1 MAISAGETLSL
12 NSLAG
17 ATGITQGANVSLGT
31 IKGSPSADDNI
42 TISSYG
48 VDSIGSLSGY
58 TYAVE
63 STNETYTLGFGG
75 EGTNF
80 GQIKTRY
87 QNFTW
92 EVTPG
97 YNSAPQTSGFLSIG
111 ANQDYTGVITVGSM
125 NPQGTGTQADLLGTV
140 SHTLGVTFA
149 DGFNNHATNY
159 NTKIEKTVYSVDSYD
174 GNTTLCLTADSPVTL
189 ADGTIVEVGD
199 LEEGDVLSGYSLEG
213 LSDDEYTYDFY
224 SWNTSNLETTA
235 KDVEVVNVIYS
246 FAERY
251 YSINDGEVT
260 ATAEHP
266 LLVKDSTDDEYR
278 FKQISAIIVDDKLI
292 KGDGTEVSVTTNSLV
307 EGTVEIVSIDVEE
320 QDTYLVN
327 GYITHNKGG
336 NTHSGDLGAPGKVSG
351 VQLKAGSEGKII
363 EWSVPTSS
371 GTTGITAYHLQ
382 IDNNSDFSSPTV
394 SYDEWSSTEISI
406 HGHSLASGTNY
417 IRIRAIDHGLYGTYS
432 DTFSFTV

>member
-17 ATGITQGANVSLGT
+17 ATGITQGANVSLGA
-31 IKGSPSADDNI
+31 IKGSPSAGDNI

-92 EVTPG
+92 EVTPE

-125 NPQGTGTQADLLGTV
+125 NPQGTGTQTDLLGTV
-140 SHTLGVTFA
+140 SHTLSATFA

-174 GNTTLCLTADSPVTL
+174 GNSTALCLVSDTL
-189 ADGTIVEVGD
+189 VKMSDGTDVEIGD
-199 LEEGDVLSGYSLEG
+199 LEEGDRLKGYSLP
-213 LSDDEYTYDFY
+213 EYTNDINLLEYEYDGDDSIVETEVIVQDVVF
-224 SWNTSNLETTA
+224 SFSERTFNINEGVIVGTS
-235 KDVEVVNVIYS
+235 
-246 FAERY
+246 
-251 YSINDGEVT
+251 
-260 ATAEHP
+260 EHP
-266 LLVKDSTDDEYR
+266 MLVKR
-278 FKQISAIIVDDKLI
+278 NNNLLFKTLGTILEGDFLI
-292 KGDGTEVSVTTNSLV
+292 KHDGSEVEITSIDVNNEIT
-307 EGTVEIVSIDVEE
+307 EIVSLDVTSP
-320 QDTYLVN
+320 DTYLAN
-327 GYITHNKGG
+327 GFISHNKGG
-336 NTHSGDLGAPGKVSG
+336 NTHTDLGNPGTPATLTYNINNSSEEM
-351 VQLKAGSEGKII
+351 LNWTEGSE
-363 EWSVPTSS
+363 S
-371 GTTGITAYHLQ
+371 GTGGITAYDVQ
-382 IDNNSDFSSPTV
+382 VGTTSGGSDVINFSE
-394 SYDEWSSTEISI
+394 Y
-406 HGHSLASGTNY
+406 SGTSLNLVNTTTDGTVY
-417 IRIRAIDHGLYGTYS
+417 YARVRAIDHGLKSGYKTL
-432 DTFSFTV
+432 TFTAGPV